1 MTQAGLSTQARGSVM
16 KALTHSTLLKD
27 LIRINM
33 SSMHPESGREKVRI
47 LLGEDPEIF
56 FGITSNLPVIINS
69 IMGALTELATQMQD
83 KYPPELLKSF
93 MASLNDDID
102 AEEARKCLKAWAGL
116 ASSMLAAS
124 PELRESV
131 IRTLLK
137 EGPRIKADAIN
148 AFSSF
153 INGITRDDPLA
164 FSRFFSKV
172 VENVDGKEFGAA
184 SATISNA
191 FLDQKWRLASWAWK
205 LVLGRLKKRLGL

>member
-1 MTQAGLSTQARGSVM
+1 MTQAGLSPQARGSVM

-27 LIRINM
+27 LIRVNM
-33 SSMHPESGREKVRI
+33 SSIHPESGREKVRI

-56 FGITSNLPVIINS
+56 FGITGNFPIIINC
-69 IMGALTELATQMQD
+69 IMGALTELATQLKD

-93 MASLNDDID
+93 MSSLNDDVD
-102 AEEARKCLKAWAGL
+102 AEEASKCLKAWTGL
-116 ASSMLAAS
+116 ASSMMAAS

-131 IRTLLK
+131 IRTILT

-148 AFSSF
+148 AFSGF

-172 VENVDGKEFGAA
+172 MENVDGKEFGAA
-184 SATISNA
+184 TATITNA
-191 FLDQKWRLASWAWK
+191 FLDQKWHLASWAWK
-205 LVLGRLKKRLGL
+205 LLLGRLKKKLGL